1 MSLRPAGVSPAGAP
15 SLPPVSLT
23 LADLTCDDVVVFVVL
38 CWSPACGQEVV
49 EKAITK
55 DEALTWL
62 GCGGMSAPERGQCIW
77 GSHGLQQV
85 YIAQVFGK
93 WGLVAEIVGPDGFQ
107 YLRQTLTSL
116 PPDKRPTLIHRGVPT
131 TVIPNVLA
139 CDVSAVRFVAD
150 RGRSCSISTSQ
161 HAEVVLLVT
170 GSSSLFVFFVDL

>member
-85 YIAQVFGK
+85 YIAQVLGK
-93 WGLVAEIVGPDGFQ
+93 WGLVAEIVGPDGFL

-116 PPDKRPTLIHRGVPT
+116 PP
-131 TVIPNVLA
+131 
-139 CDVSAVRFVAD
+139 
-150 RGRSCSISTSQ
+150 
-161 HAEVVLLVT
+161 
-170 GSSSLFVFFVDL
+170 